1 MAAADLPLK
10 KTPEIIERIHE
21 LMVYET
27 AGDPMTGS
35 KWTRKTTE
43 SVAMELRKLDIVVSP
58 KTVSALLREL
68 GYSMRVNHKK
78 MAASGIGTKHE
89 RNERDMQFKH
99 IATMRKRF
107 SLRKEPIISV
117 DTKKKEL
124 IGNFK
129 NNGVAWRN
137 SAALVND
144 HDFPSMADGKAI
156 PYGIY
161 DVTANRG
168 SVIVGTSHDTPAFAA
183 SSICLWW
190 EKEGRQAYPHAKRL
204 LILADNG
211 GSNRP
216 QCGEWLRGI
225 SQQLCNRHGLSVSV
239 CHYPPGAS
247 KWNPIEHRLF
257 SEISKNWAG
266 VPLRSYETVLRY
278 IRTTATKTGLS
289 VKSYLC
295 NKFFPV
301 KQKTPKEILASM
313 KLKKDRLLP
322 KWNYTIMSQ
331 N

>member
-1 MAAADLPLK
+1 
-10 KTPEIIERIHE
+10 
-21 LMVYET
+21 MVYET
-27 AGDPMTGS
+27 AGDPMTGL

-43 SVAMELRKLDIVVSP
+43 CIAMELRKLDITVSP
-58 KTVSALLREL
+58 NTVSALLRDL

-78 MAASGIGTKHE
+78 IAAAGNGKAE
-89 RNERDMQFKH
+89 DREKRDAQFNH
-99 IATMRKRF
+99 IAAMRKRF
-107 SLRKEPIISV
+107 ALRGEPIISV

-129 NNGVAWRN
+129 NNGTAWRQN
-137 SAALVND
+137 AVLVND

-156 PYGIY
+156 PYGVY
-161 DVTANRG
+161 DVMANRG
-168 SVIVGTSHDTPAFAA
+168 SVVIGTSHDTPAFAA
-183 SSICLWW
+183 SSIGLWW
-190 EKEGRQAYPHAKRL
+190 KKEGRHNYPHAERL

-216 QCGEWLRGI
+216 HSGEWLNGLSRH
-225 SQQLCNRHGLSVSV
+225 LCNRYGLSVTV

-266 VPLRSYETVLRY
+266 VPLCSYETVLRY
-278 IRTTATKTGLS
+278 IRTTATKTGLR
-289 VKSYLC
+289 VKAYVN

-301 KQKTPKEILASM
+301 KQKTPKDILASI
-313 KLKKDRLLP
+313 KIKKDRFLP
-322 KWNYTIMSQ
+322 KWNYTIISQ